1 MADSVYGIGTEKTL
15 QQAPHVINKIKRM
28 FGGSVFLTLV
38 QASTTVDNLISRMYT
53 ALQVTSTTNEIYGK
67 ELRALCRILEQ
78 YMNIGRKVGLFGAD
92 ASAQDTTIAGITT
105 VGTAD
110 AATDLRYL
118 FSVAITM
125 NGYDATIEPDGNF
138 TMGFPYQAT
147 A

>member
-1 MADSVYGIGTEKTL
+1 MADSIYGIGTEKTL

-28 FGGSVFLTLV
+28 FGGTVFLTLV

-53 ALQVTSTTNEIYGK
+53 ALQLAGATDELYGR
-67 ELRALCRILEQ
+67 ELRALCRIFEQ
-78 YMNIGRKVGLFGAD
+78 YMNIGRKKGLFGAT
-92 ASAQDTTIAGITT
+92 SGAQDTTIAGITT

-118 FSVAITM
+118 FSVAITI

-138 TMGFPYQAT
+138 SMNFAYSTTG
-147 A
+147 